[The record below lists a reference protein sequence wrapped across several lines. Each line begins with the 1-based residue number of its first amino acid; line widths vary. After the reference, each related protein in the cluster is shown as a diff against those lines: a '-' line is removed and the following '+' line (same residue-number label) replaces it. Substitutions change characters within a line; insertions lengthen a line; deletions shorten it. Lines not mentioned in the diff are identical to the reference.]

1 MGCREG
7 GWRTEKRLAMSI
19 EIRVLRRDEGAIL
32 ANVAPDVFDDPVIQ
46 QVAEQFLGD
55 PRHHLA
61 VAIDGNLVVGF
72 ASGVHYLHPDKPQPE
87 FWINE
92 VGVAPAHQA
101 QGLGK
106 ALMHSLLQVA
116 QSLGCAE
123 AWVLTER
130 NNKPAMRLYQSVGGD
145 EAPDETVMF
154 TFHLDRTQSA

>member
-19 EIRVLRRDEGAIL
+19 EIRILRRDEGAIL
-32 ANVAPDVFDDPVIQ
+32 ANVAPDVFDDPIIR

-72 ASGVHYLHPDKPQPE
+72 ASGVHYRHPDKLQPE

-106 ALMHSLLQVA
+106 ALMRALLQVA

-130 NNKPAMRLYQSVGGD
+130 NNAPAIRLYKAIGGA

-154 TFHLDRTQSA
+154 TFHLDRTPST

>member
-1 MGCREG
+1 
-7 GWRTEKRLAMSI
+7 MSI
-19 EIRVLRRDEGAIL
+19 EVRVLRCDEGTIL
-32 ANVAPDVFDDPVIQ
+32 ENVAPDVFDDPVIQ

-92 VGVAPAHQA
+92 VGVAPAHQG

-106 ALMHSLLQVA
+106 ALMRSLLAVA

-130 NNKPAMRLYQSVGGD
+130 NNAPAMRLYKAIGGA

-154 TFHLDRTQSA
+154 TFRLDRTQST

>member
-1 MGCREG
+1 
-7 GWRTEKRLAMSI
+7 MSI
-19 EIRVLRRDEGAIL
+19 EIRVLRRDEGTIL
-32 ANVAPDVFDDPVIQ
+32 ENVAPDVFDDPVIP
-46 QVAEQFLGD
+46 QVTEQFLND

-72 ASGVHYLHPDKPQPE
+72 ASGVHYLHPDKPHPE

-92 VGVAPAHQA
+92 VGVAPTHQA

-106 ALMHSLLQVA
+106 ALMRSLLAVA

-130 NNKPAMRLYQSVGGD
+130 NNEPAMRLYKAIGGD

-154 TFHLDRTQSA
+154 TFRLDRTQST

>member
-1 MGCREG
+1 
-7 GWRTEKRLAMSI
+7 MSI
-19 EIRVLRRDEGAIL
+19 EIRVLRCDDGAIL
-32 ANVAPDVFDDPVIQ
+32 ENVAPDVFDDPVIQ
-46 QVAEQFLGD
+46 QVAELFLGD

-106 ALMHSLLQVA
+106 ALTRSLLQVA

-130 NNKPAMRLYQSVGGD
+130 NNAPALRLYKAIGGD

-154 TFHLDRTQSA
+154 TFRLDRTQST

>member
-1 MGCREG
+1 
-7 GWRTEKRLAMSI
+7 MSI
-19 EIRVLRRDEGAIL
+19 EIRVLRRDEDTIL
-32 ANVAPDVFDDPVIQ
+32 ENIAPDVFDDPVIQ
-46 QVAEQFLGD
+46 RVAEQFLGD

-72 ASGVHYLHPDKPQPE
+72 ASGVHYLHPDKPHPE

-92 VGVAPAHQA
+92 VGVAPTHQA

-106 ALMHSLLQVA
+106 ALMRSLLQVA

-130 NNKPAMRLYQSVGGD
+130 NNEPAMRLYKAIGGD

-154 TFHLDRTQSA
+154 TFRLDRTQSA

>member
-1 MGCREG
+1 
-7 GWRTEKRLAMSI
+7 MSI

-92 VGVAPAHQA
+92 VGVAPARQG

-106 ALMHSLLQVA
+106 ALMRSLLQVA
-116 QSLGCAE
+116 QSLSCAE

-130 NNKPAMRLYQSVGGD
+130 SNKSAMRLYKSVGGD

-154 TFHLDRTQSA
+154 TFHLDRTPSA

>member
-32 ANVAPDVFDDPVIQ
+32 ANVAPDVFDDPIIQ

-61 VAIDGNLVVGF
+61 VAIDGNQVVGF

-116 QSLGCAE
+116 G
-123 AWVLTER
+123 AWVAL
-130 NNKPAMRLYQSVGGD
+130 KPGCLPSATTSPPCGSTSRSAAMKRRMK
-145 EAPDETVMF
+145 P
-154 TFHLDRTQSA
+154 

>member
-1 MGCREG
+1 
-7 GWRTEKRLAMSI
+7 MSI
-19 EIRVLRRDEGAIL
+19 EIRVLRHDEGTIL
-32 ANVAPDVFDDPVIQ
+32 ENVAPDVFDDPVIQ

-72 ASGVHYLHPDKPQPE
+72 ASGVHYLHPDKLQPE

-92 VGVAPAHQA
+92 VGVAPTHQA

-106 ALMHSLLQVA
+106 ALMRSLLQVA

-130 NNKPAMRLYQSVGGD
+130 SNKSAMRFYKSVGAD

-154 TFHLDRTQSA
+154 TFHLDRTQST

>member
-1 MGCREG
+1 MQRI
-7 GWRTEKRLAMSI
+7 EKGLAMSI
-19 EIRVLRRDEGAIL
+19 EIRVLRRDEGTIL
-32 ANVAPDVFDDPVIQ
+32 ENVAPDVFDDPVIQ
-46 QVAEQFLGD
+46 QVAEQFLGE

-61 VAIDGNLVVGF
+61 VAVDGNLVVGF
-72 ASGVHYLHPDKPQPE
+72 ASGVHYLHPDKPHPE

-106 ALMHSLLQVA
+106 ALIRSLLAVA
-116 QSLGCAE
+116 QSLSCAE

-130 NNKPAMRLYQSVGGD
+130 SNEPAMRLYQSVGGD

-154 TFHLDRTQSA
+154 TFRLDRTQST

>member
-1 MGCREG
+1 
-7 GWRTEKRLAMSI
+7 MSI

-72 ASGVHYLHPDKPQPE
+72 ASGVHYLHPDKLHPE

-92 VGVAPAHQA
+92 VGVAPAHQG

-106 ALMHSLLQVA
+106 ALMRSLLQVA

-130 NNKPAMRLYQSVGGD
+130 NNTPAHAALQGD
-145 EAPDETVMF
+145 
-154 TFHLDRTQSA
+154 RRR

>member
-1 MGCREG
+1 
-7 GWRTEKRLAMSI
+7 MSI
-19 EIRVLRRDEGAIL
+19 EIRVLRCDDRAIL
-32 ANVAPDVFDDPVIQ
+32 ENVAPEVFDDPVIQ
-46 QVAEQFLGD
+46 QVAELFLGD

-72 ASGVHYLHPDKPQPE
+72 ASGIHYLHPDKPQPE

-92 VGVAPAHQA
+92 VGVAPAHQG

-106 ALMHSLLQVA
+106 ALMRSLLQVA

-130 NNKPAMRLYQSVGGD
+130 NNAPALRLYKAIGGD

-154 TFHLDRTQSA
+154 TFRLDRTQST

>member
-1 MGCREG
+1 
-7 GWRTEKRLAMSI
+7 MSI
-19 EIRVLRRDEGAIL
+19 EIRVLRRDEGTIL
-32 ANVAPDVFDDPVIQ
+32 ENVAPDVFDDPVIQ

-61 VAIDGNLVVGF
+61 VAIDGKLVVGL

-106 ALMHSLLQVA
+106 ALMRSLLAVA

-130 NNKPAMRLYQSVGGD
+130 NNTPALRLYKAIGGAQ
-145 EAPDETVMF
+145 APDETVMF
-154 TFHLDRTQSA
+154 TFRLDRTQSG

>member
-1 MGCREG
+1 
-7 GWRTEKRLAMSI
+7 MSI

-72 ASGVHYLHPDKPQPE
+72 ASGVHYLHPDKPHPE

-101 QGLGK
+101 QGWAKRSCTLCCK
-106 ALMHSLLQVA
+106 LRR
-116 QSLGCAE
+116 
-123 AWVLTER
+123 AWVAL
-130 NNKPAMRLYQSVGGD
+130 KPGCLPSATTSPRMRLYQSIGGD

-154 TFHLDRTQSA
+154 TFRLDRTQSA

>member
-1 MGCREG
+1 VAPCGVI
-7 GWRTEKRLAMSI
+7 TFYHVLIVI
-19 EIRVLRRDEGAIL
+19 EIRVLRRDEGTIL
-32 ANVAPDVFDDPVIQ
+32 ANVAPDVFDDLVIQ
-46 QVAEQFLGD
+46 QVAGQFLGD

-106 ALMHSLLQVA
+106 ALMRTLLAVA
-116 QSLGCAE
+116 QGLGCAE

-130 NNKPAMRLYQSVGGD
+130 NNTPAMRLYKAIGGD

-154 TFHLDRTQSA
+154 TFHLDHTQST

>member
-1 MGCREG
+1 
-7 GWRTEKRLAMSI
+7 MSI
-19 EIRVLRRDEGAIL
+19 EIRVLRRDEGTIL
-32 ANVAPDVFDDPVIQ
+32 EHVAPEVFDDPVIQ

-106 ALMHSLLQVA
+106 ALMRSLLAVA

-130 NNKPAMRLYQSVGGD
+130 NNTPALRLYKAIGGA

-154 TFHLDRTQSA
+154 TFRLDRTQSG